1 MLDTEKRNE
10 NTIHIDKMSTIEML
24 KVIQAENINAVNSVN
39 NALESIEKA
48 VDAAYL
54 SLKKGGRIIYVG
66 AGTSGRLG
74 VVDASECPPTFGVSP
89 ETVVGVIA
97 GGKGAMFKSSENTE
111 DIGESGVNDL
121 KDINLCVNDIV
132 MGISAAGGAGYV
144 IKALEYAK
152 SLGCVTVG
160 ITSNKNTLLGKTT
173 DIEIVTETGPEV
185 ITGSTRMKAGTAQKL
200 VLNMIS
206 TSVMVKM
213 GYVYENLM
221 INLKPS
227 NSKLK
232 GRMVRIVSD
241 ILNVENEDA
250 EVLLENSGWN
260 IKEAIKFYRGE

>member
-10 NTIHIDKMSTIEML
+10 NTTHIDKMSTIDML
-24 KVIQAENINAVNSVN
+24 KVIQNENINAVNSLN

-48 VDAAYL
+48 VEAAYL
-54 SLKKGGRIIYVG
+54 SLKNGGRIIYVG

-97 GGKGAMFKSSENTE
+97 GGRDAMFKSSENTE
-111 DIGESGVNDL
+111 DIGESGINDL
-121 KDINLCVNDIV
+121 KNINLNGNDIV
-132 MGISAAGGAGYV
+132 FGISAAGGAGYV

-152 SLGCVTVG
+152 SLGCVTAC
-160 ITSNKNTLLGKTT
+160 ITSNKDTLLGKTA

-232 GRMVRIVSD
+232 GRMVRIVSS
-241 ILNVENEDA
+241 ILELNGDESSE
-250 EVLLENSGWN
+250 LLEKAGWN
-260 IKEAIKFYRGE
+260 IKEAIKLYRGE